1 MTNSLRDQLLGLG
14 FKSAPKPERREPPRD
29 QARPAKD
36 ATHAGAKR
44 HGDAQRG
51 HDPNRGAGNPRS
63 NPNPRG
69 GRPPN
74 AAGQRPAQRPA
85 RGAEMDL
92 GKAYAIRAQKEK
104 DERIAAEKT
113 RQEEAARRREGKT
126 KLTELLKTATLN
138 DAAAEIARHFEY
150 GGKIRRIY
158 VTPDQ
163 LRALNGG
170 ELAVVQLAGRYHL
183 VSNEHATQ
191 AETLMA
197 GALALRV
204 DPAAGEGGE
213 DYSDSRFQVP
223 DDLVW

>member
-14 FKSAPKPERREPPRD
+14 FKSAPKPERREPPRE
-29 QARPAKD
+29 QSRPARD
-36 ATHAGAKR
+36 AAHGAAKR
-44 HGDAQRG
+44 QGDAQRG
-51 HDPNRGAGNPRS
+51 GDAHRNPGNPRA
-63 NPNPRG
+63 NPRG
-69 GRPPN
+69 TRP
-74 AAGQRPAQRPA
+74 AQGAGQRPAQRPA
-85 RGAEMDL
+85 RGGEMDL

-104 DERIAAEKT
+104 DERIAAERA
-113 RQEEAARRREGKT
+113 RQEEASRRREGKA
-126 KLTELLKTATLN
+126 KLAELLKTATLN

-213 DYSDSRFQVP
+213 DYADSRFQVP